1 MERMRPEISQILFGA
16 GESDYGL
23 QMPSIDTVDSREI
36 SAPAQALFEVILD
49 YPRMH
54 EWYPR
59 CRVEVIGGGPVVEGA
74 QLRHELS
81 PAGAPIKSRF
91 TRTIQ
96 RIEPPKA
103 IEETYDGGDLVG
115 RGRWEFETL
124 DPDRTRVSFYCQVRS
139 NRLLMHIGFA
149 IAGERGHSMVYLEL
163 LEALETRVGVGADAS

>member
-1 MERMRPEISQILFGA
+1 
-16 GESDYGL
+16 
-23 QMPSIDTVDSREI
+23 MPSIDTVDSLEI
-36 SAPAQALFEVILD
+36 HAPAQVLFDIVLD

-59 CRVEVIGGGPVVEGA
+59 YRVEVVGGGAVVEGA
-74 QLRHELS
+74 MLRHELS
-81 PAGAPIKSRF
+81 PPGAPIKSRF

-115 RGRWEFETL
+115 RGRWEFEAL
-124 DPDRTRVSFYCQVRS
+124 SPEETRVSFHCQVNS

-149 IAGERGHSMVYLEL
+149 LGGERGHNMVYKEILAAL
-163 LEALETRVGVGADAS
+163 KMRAEASSS